1 MYFGLKVDVW
11 YNKIIYLYVFGFL
24 WFIKFE
30 FDYNEIVLFLD
41 DWLIMYLRNVNFLFC
56 ICDFEFVFCWVD
68 GIKEKFVSCKRCE

>member
-56 ICDFEFVFCWVD
+56 ICDFEFVFC
-68 GIKEKFVSCKRCE
+68 